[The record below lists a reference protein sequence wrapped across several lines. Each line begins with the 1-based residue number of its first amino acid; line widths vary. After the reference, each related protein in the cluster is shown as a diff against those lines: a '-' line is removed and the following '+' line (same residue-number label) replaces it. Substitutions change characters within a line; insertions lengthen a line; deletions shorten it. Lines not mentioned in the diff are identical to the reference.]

1 MRDYIRIY
9 PHNEKEF
16 KNGGLGV
23 IQNARDVCVSRN
35 ISGDCELTFTL
46 HPSDEKMPLLSP
58 ENICDIQGQRY
69 RIKTIDDDKIT
80 ATAIYQDAAYKHIV
94 RIADMIGKSPYEIM
108 CKIFENTPV
117 RVMTV
122 GEVAALGMEWVTDLT
137 DFFEVSK
144 VTPLGAMKN
153 LTDTLEKYRHH
164 CELYIDNYNI
174 ALVKQIGIDR
184 GARLDTAY
192 NAKEMKV
199 KSDTSELITRLY
211 PYGKEDMPIGKV
223 NNSKNYIESA
233 NISTW
238 EREGYEEFSEI
249 DNPTELKTA
258 AQWLFNE
265 NNPDR
270 VDIPKYSVTVSYAQR
285 KDKEIRLGDIV
296 TVIDRQY
303 NITSKQR
310 ATEVKI
316 YPFEPNKNEVT
327 VGSPPK
333 SIADAFK
340 GMASTSLKYQS
351 TVNER
356 GEVKPACLENL
367 KGGYSTYVNKAISGN
382 EKEQRKTVIHNCG
395 DIWVNPNNSNQALA
409 LVGGVIA
416 MANGKDS
423 NGDWVWSAFGDWS
436 GFTADKLT
444 TGTLN
449 TSNILIRSNDGKTTL
464 SGNLMT
470 MKDNNGKTRLKMG
483 LENSTY
489 VFKLYDANSKEAL
502 SLNSRGNLALKGMLD
517 TTVFEEGK
525 CGYII
530 DGDSITGYKFLTDG
544 LVEHGL
550 RVATADDS
558 DRDDNVGLIL
568 YMDGK
573 IALNIQ
579 SYLEDGKR
587 KTAFGVR
594 NSEYDPSKPSSSS
607 SNPGSWTAMRMV
619 EGDNANVECY
629 GNWDFSG
636 ATVTLGNSGS
646 AGATGK
652 IKCGNVMWYIENG
665 LITGA
670 NYTSDGVDINLS

>member
-9 PHNEKEF
+9 PHNEKTF
-16 KNGGLGV
+16 KSGGLGV

-199 KSDTSELITRLY
+199 KRDTSELITRLY

-223 NNSKNYIESA
+223 NNSKNYIESE
-233 NISTW
+233 NITTW

-258 AQWLFNE
+258 AQWLFSAD
-265 NNPDR
+265 NPDR

-333 SIADAFK
+333 SIAETFK

-356 GEVKPACLENL
+356 GEVKPSWLENL
-367 KGGYSTYVNKAISGN
+367 KGGYSTLVNKAISGN
-382 EKEQRKTVIHNCG
+382 EKEQRKTVIHDYG
-395 DIWVNPNNSNQALA
+395 DIWVNPNNPNQALA

-449 TSNILIRSNDGKTTL
+449 TSNVLIRSNDGKTTL

-470 MKDNNGKTRLKMG
+470 MKDTSGNIRLKMG
-483 LENSTY
+483 LDGGVY
-489 VFKLYDANSKEAL
+489 VFNLYNAQEDKTV
-502 SLNSRGNLALKGMLD
+502 SLNSYGGLTLKGSLD
-517 TTVFEEGK
+517 TTQAVEGE
-525 CGYII
+525 CGYEI
-530 DGDSITGYKFLTDG
+530 DGDSILGSKYSGGKW
-544 LVEHGL
+544 VRHGL
-550 RVATADDS
+550 RVFTNEDKDET
-558 DRDDNVGLIL
+558 NFML
-568 YMDGK
+568 YIDG
-573 IALNIQ
+573 IPALNLH
-579 SYLEDGKR
+579 SFTESGKR
-587 KTAFGVR
+587 KTAFAVNNTSYDENKAESSTNIPTWRAFEVVEG
-594 NSEYDPSKPSSSS
+594 SEYATTKC
-607 SNPGSWTAMRMV
+607 W
-619 EGDNANVECY
+619 GD
-629 GNWDFSG
+629 WDF
-636 ATVTLGNSGS
+636 ADT
-646 AGATGK
+646 K
-652 IKCGNVMWYIENG
+652 IRLAYKYAPTGNVVVNGFKFKIRNG
-665 LITGA
+665 LIEEVVR
-670 NYTSDGVDINLS
+670 TSDANGINLKYD

>member
-9 PHNEKEF
+9 PHNEKTF
-16 KNGGLGV
+16 KSGGLGV
-23 IQNARDVCVSRN
+23 IQNARDVCISRN

-199 KSDTSELITRLY
+199 KRDTSELITRLY

-223 NNSKNYIESA
+223 NNSKNYIESE
-233 NISTW
+233 NITTW

-258 AQWLFNE
+258 AQWLFSAD
-265 NNPDR
+265 NPDR

-333 SIADAFK
+333 SIAETFK

-356 GEVKPACLENL
+356 GEVKPSWLENL
-367 KGGYSTYVNKAISGN
+367 KGGYSTLVNKAISGN
-382 EKEQRKTVIHNCG
+382 EKEQRKTVIHDYG
-395 DIWVNPNNSNQALA
+395 DIWVNPNNPNQALA

-449 TSNILIRSNDGKTTL
+449 TSNVLIRSNDGKTTL

-470 MKDNNGKTRLKMG
+470 MKDTSGNIRLKMG
-483 LENSTY
+483 LDGGVY
-489 VFKLYDANSKEAL
+489 VFNLYNAQEDKTV
-502 SLNSRGNLALKGMLD
+502 SLNSYGGLTLKGSLD
-517 TTVFEEGK
+517 TTQAVEGE
-525 CGYII
+525 CGYEI
-530 DGDSITGYKFLTDG
+530 DGDSILGSKYSGGKW
-544 LVEHGL
+544 VRHGL
-550 RVATADDS
+550 RVFTNEDKDET
-558 DRDDNVGLIL
+558 NFML
-568 YMDGK
+568 YIDG
-573 IALNIQ
+573 IPALNLH
-579 SYLEDGKR
+579 SFTESGKR
-587 KTAFGVR
+587 KTAFAVNNTSYDENKADSSTNIPTWRAFEVVEG
-594 NSEYDPSKPSSSS
+594 SEYATTKC
-607 SNPGSWTAMRMV
+607 W
-619 EGDNANVECY
+619 GD
-629 GNWDFSG
+629 WDF
-636 ATVTLGNSGS
+636 ADT
-646 AGATGK
+646 K
-652 IKCGNVMWYIENG
+652 IRLAYKYAPTGNVVVNGFKFKIRNG
-665 LITGA
+665 LIEEVVR
-670 NYTSDGVDINLS
+670 TSDANGINLKYD

>member
-122 GEVAALGMEWVTDLT
+122 AEVAALGMEWVTDLT

-199 KSDTSELITRLY
+199 KRDTSELITRLY

-223 NNSKNYIESA
+223 NNSKNYIESE
-233 NISTW
+233 NITTW

-258 AQWLFNE
+258 AQWLFSAD
-265 NNPDR
+265 NPDR

-333 SIADAFK
+333 SIAETFK

-356 GEVKPACLENL
+356 GEVKPSWLENL
-367 KGGYSTYVNKAISGN
+367 KGGYSTLVNKAISGN
-382 EKEQRKTVIHNCG
+382 EKEQRKTVIHDYG
-395 DIWVNPNNSNQALA
+395 DIWVNPNNPNQALA

-449 TSNILIRSNDGKTTL
+449 TSNVLIRSNDGKTTL

-470 MKDNNGKTRLKMG
+470 MKDTSGNIRLKMG
-483 LENSTY
+483 LDGGVY
-489 VFKLYDANSKEAL
+489 VFNLYNAQEDKTV
-502 SLNSRGNLALKGMLD
+502 SLNSYGGLTLKGSLD
-517 TTVFEEGK
+517 TTQAVEGE
-525 CGYII
+525 CGYEI
-530 DGDSITGYKFLTDG
+530 DGDSILGSKYSGGKW
-544 LVEHGL
+544 VRHGL
-550 RVATADDS
+550 RVFTNEDKDET
-558 DRDDNVGLIL
+558 NFML
-568 YMDGK
+568 YIDG
-573 IALNIQ
+573 IPALNLH
-579 SYLEDGKR
+579 SFTESGKR
-587 KTAFGVR
+587 KTAFAVNNTSYDENKAESSTNIPTWRAFEVVEG
-594 NSEYDPSKPSSSS
+594 SEYATTKC
-607 SNPGSWTAMRMV
+607 W
-619 EGDNANVECY
+619 GD
-629 GNWDFSG
+629 WDF
-636 ATVTLGNSGS
+636 ADT
-646 AGATGK
+646 K
-652 IKCGNVMWYIENG
+652 IRLAYKYAPTGNVVVNGFKFKIRNG
-665 LITGA
+665 LIEEVVR
-670 NYTSDGVDINLS
+670 TSDANGINLKYD

>member
-9 PHNEKEF
+9 PHNEKTF
-16 KNGGLGV
+16 KSGGLGV

-184 GARLDTAY
+184 GARLDTVY

-199 KSDTSELITRLY
+199 KRDTSELITRLY

-223 NNSKNYIESA
+223 NNSKNYIESE
-233 NISTW
+233 NITTW

-258 AQWLFNE
+258 AQWLFSAD
-265 NNPDR
+265 NPDR

-333 SIADAFK
+333 SIAETFK

-356 GEVKPACLENL
+356 GEVKPSWLENL
-367 KGGYSTYVNKAISGN
+367 KGGYSTLVNKAISGN
-382 EKEQRKTVIHNCG
+382 EKEQRKTVIHDYG
-395 DIWVNPNNSNQALA
+395 DIWVNPNNPNQALA

-449 TSNILIRSNDGKTTL
+449 TSNVSVMSNDGKTAL

-470 MKDNNGKTRLKMG
+470 MKDNDGNIRLKMG
-483 LENSTY
+483 LDGGVY
-489 VFKLYDANSKEAL
+489 VFNLYNAQEDKTV
-502 SLNSRGNLALKGMLD
+502 SLNSYGGLTLKGSLD
-517 TTVFEEGK
+517 TTQAVEGE
-525 CGYII
+525 CGYEI
-530 DGDSITGYKFLTDG
+530 DGASIRGSKYSGGKW
-544 LVEHGL
+544 VRHGL
-550 RVATADDS
+550 RVFTNEDKDET
-558 DRDDNVGLIL
+558 NFML
-568 YMDGK
+568 YIDG
-573 IALNIQ
+573 IPALNLH
-579 SYLEDGKR
+579 SFTESGKR
-587 KTAFGVR
+587 KTAFAVNNTSYDKSKAESSTNVPTWRAFEVVEG
-594 NSEYDPSKPSSSS
+594 SEYATTKC
-607 SNPGSWTAMRMV
+607 W
-619 EGDNANVECY
+619 GD
-629 GNWDFSG
+629 WDF
-636 ATVTLGNSGS
+636 ADT
-646 AGATGK
+646 K
-652 IKCGNVMWYIENG
+652 IRLAYKYAPTGNVVVNGFKFKIRNG
-665 LITGA
+665 LIEEVVR
-670 NYTSDGVDINLS
+670 TSDANGINLKYD

>member
-9 PHNEKEF
+9 PHNEKTF
-16 KNGGLGV
+16 KSGGLGV

-94 RIADMIGKSPYEIM
+94 CIADMIGKSPYEIM

-122 GEVAALGMEWVTDLT
+122 AEVAALGMEWVTDLT

-199 KSDTSELITRLY
+199 KRDTSELITRLY

-223 NNSKNYIESA
+223 NNSKNYIESE
-233 NISTW
+233 NITTW

-258 AQWLFNE
+258 AQWLFSAD
-265 NNPDR
+265 NPDR

-333 SIADAFK
+333 SIAETFK

-356 GEVKPACLENL
+356 GEVKPSWLENL
-367 KGGYSTYVNKAISGN
+367 KGGYSTLVNKAISGN
-382 EKEQRKTVIHNCG
+382 EKEQRKTVIHDYG
-395 DIWVNPNNSNQALA
+395 DIWVNPNNPNQALA

-449 TSNILIRSNDGKTTL
+449 TSNVLIRSNDGKTTL

-470 MKDNNGKTRLKMG
+470 MKDTSGNIRLKMG
-483 LENSTY
+483 LDGGVY
-489 VFKLYDANSKEAL
+489 VFNLYNAQEDKTV
-502 SLNSRGNLALKGMLD
+502 SLNSYGGLTLKGSLD
-517 TTVFEEGK
+517 TTQAVEGE
-525 CGYII
+525 CGYEI
-530 DGDSITGYKFLTDG
+530 DGDSILGSKYSGGKW
-544 LVEHGL
+544 VRHGL
-550 RVATADDS
+550 RVFTNEDKDET
-558 DRDDNVGLIL
+558 NFML
-568 YMDGK
+568 YIDG
-573 IALNIQ
+573 IPALNLH
-579 SYLEDGKR
+579 SFTESGKR
-587 KTAFGVR
+587 KTAFAVNNTSYDENKAESSTNIPTWRAFEVVEG
-594 NSEYDPSKPSSSS
+594 SEYATTKC
-607 SNPGSWTAMRMV
+607 W
-619 EGDNANVECY
+619 GD
-629 GNWDFSG
+629 WDF
-636 ATVTLGNSGS
+636 ADT
-646 AGATGK
+646 K
-652 IKCGNVMWYIENG
+652 IRLAYKYAPTGNVVVNGFKFKIRNG
-665 LITGA
+665 LIEEVVR
-670 NYTSDGVDINLS
+670 TSDANGINLKYD

>member
-9 PHNEKEF
+9 PHNEKTF
-16 KNGGLGV
+16 KSGGLGV

-46 HPSDEKMPLLSP
+46 HPSDEKMPFLSP

-122 GEVAALGMEWVTDLT
+122 AEVAALGMEWVTDLT

-199 KSDTSELITRLY
+199 KRDTSELITRLY

-223 NNSKNYIESA
+223 NNSKNYIESE
-233 NISTW
+233 NITTW

-258 AQWLFNE
+258 AQWLFSAD
-265 NNPDR
+265 NPDR

-333 SIADAFK
+333 SIAETFK

-356 GEVKPACLENL
+356 GEVKPSWLENL
-367 KGGYSTYVNKAISGN
+367 KGGYSTLVNKAISGN
-382 EKEQRKTVIHNCG
+382 EKEQRKTVIHDYG
-395 DIWVNPNNSNQALA
+395 DIWVNPNNPNQALA

-449 TSNILIRSNDGKTTL
+449 TSNVLIRSNDGKTTL

-470 MKDNNGKTRLKMG
+470 MKDTSGNIRLKMG
-483 LENSTY
+483 LDGNSY
-489 VFKLYDANSKEAL
+489 KFKLYNQSGKTTL
-502 SLNSRGNLALKGMLD
+502 SADDYGNLEMCGRLD
-517 TTVFEEGK
+517 TTVIEEGK

-530 DGDSITGYKFLTDG
+530 DGDSITGQKYLNSKM
-544 LVEHGL
+544 VHHGL
-550 RVATADDS
+550 YVSSGDVGKDS
-558 DRDDNVGLIL
+558 INLMIHI
-568 YMDGK
+568 DG
-573 IALNIQ
+573 IPALNL
-579 SYLEDGKR
+579 SSFTEDGKR
-587 KTAFGVR
+587 KTAFAV
-594 NSEYDPSKPSSSS
+594 NNTSYDESKPTSSTN
-607 SNPGSWTAMRMV
+607 NPGTWRAFEVV
-619 EGDNANVECY
+619 EGSDWATTKCW
-629 GNWDFSG
+629 GDWDF
-636 ATVTLGNSGS
+636 ADT
-646 AGATGK
+646 K
-652 IKCGNVMWYIENG
+652 IRLAYKYAPTGNVVVNGFKFKIRNG
-665 LITGA
+665 LIEEVVR
-670 NYTSDGVDINLS
+670 TSDANGINLKYD

>member
-9 PHNEKEF
+9 PHNEKTF
-16 KNGGLGV
+16 KSGGLGA

-94 RIADMIGKSPYEIM
+94 HIADMIGKSPYEIM

-122 GEVAALGMEWVTDLT
+122 AEVAALGMEWVTDLT

-199 KSDTSELITRLY
+199 KRDTSELITRLY

-223 NNSKNYIESA
+223 NNSKNYIESE
-233 NISTW
+233 NITTW

-258 AQWLFNE
+258 AQWLFSAD
-265 NNPDR
+265 NPDR

-333 SIADAFK
+333 SIAETFK

-356 GEVKPACLENL
+356 GEVKPSWLENL
-367 KGGYSTYVNKAISGN
+367 KGGYSTLVNKAISGN
-382 EKEQRKTVIHNCG
+382 EKEQRKTVIHDYG
-395 DIWVNPNNSNQALA
+395 DIWVNPNNPNQALA

-449 TSNILIRSNDGKTTL
+449 TSNVLIRSNDGKTTL

-470 MKDNNGKTRLKMG
+470 MKDTSGNIRLKMG
-483 LENSTY
+483 LDGGVY
-489 VFKLYDANSKEAL
+489 VFNLYNAQEDKTV
-502 SLNSRGNLALKGMLD
+502 SLNSYGGLTLKGSLD
-517 TTVFEEGK
+517 TTQAVEGE
-525 CGYII
+525 CGYEI
-530 DGDSITGYKFLTDG
+530 DGDSILGSKYSGGKW
-544 LVEHGL
+544 VRHGL
-550 RVATADDS
+550 RVFTNEDKDET
-558 DRDDNVGLIL
+558 NFML
-568 YMDGK
+568 YIDG
-573 IALNIQ
+573 IPALNLH
-579 SYLEDGKR
+579 SFTESGKR
-587 KTAFGVR
+587 KTAFAVNNTSYDENKAESSTNIPTWRAFEVVEG
-594 NSEYDPSKPSSSS
+594 SEYATTKC
-607 SNPGSWTAMRMV
+607 W
-619 EGDNANVECY
+619 GD
-629 GNWDFSG
+629 WDF
-636 ATVTLGNSGS
+636 ADT
-646 AGATGK
+646 K
-652 IKCGNVMWYIENG
+652 IRLAYKYAPTGNVVVNGFKFKIRNG
-665 LITGA
+665 LIEEVVR
-670 NYTSDGVDINLS
+670 TSDANGINLKYD

>member
-9 PHNEKEF
+9 PHNEKTF
-16 KNGGLGV
+16 KSGGLGV

-199 KSDTSELITRLY
+199 KRDTSELITRLY

-223 NNSKNYIESA
+223 NNSKNYIESE
-233 NISTW
+233 NITTW

-258 AQWLFNE
+258 AQWLFSAD
-265 NNPDR
+265 NPDR

-333 SIADAFK
+333 SIAETFK

-356 GEVKPACLENL
+356 GEVKPSWLENL
-367 KGGYSTYVNKAISGN
+367 KGGYSTLVNKAISGN
-382 EKEQRKTVIHNCG
+382 EKEQRKTVIHDYG
-395 DIWVNPNNSNQALA
+395 DIWVNPNNPNQALA

-449 TSNILIRSNDGKTTL
+449 TSNVLIRSNDGKTTL
-464 SGNLMT
+464 SGNLLT
-470 MKDNNGKTRLKMG
+470 MKDNSGDIRLKMG
-483 LENSTY
+483 LDGGVY
-489 VFKLYDANSKEAL
+489 VFNLYNAQEDKTV
-502 SLNSRGNLALKGMLD
+502 SLNSYGGLTLKGSLD
-517 TTVFEEGK
+517 TTQAVEGE
-525 CGYII
+525 CGYEI
-530 DGDSITGYKFLTDG
+530 DGDSILGSKYSGGKW
-544 LVEHGL
+544 VKHGL
-550 RVATADDS
+550 RVFTNEDKDET
-558 DRDDNVGLIL
+558 NFML
-568 YMDGK
+568 YIDG
-573 IALNIQ
+573 IPALNLH
-579 SYLEDGKR
+579 SFTESGKR
-587 KTAFGVR
+587 KTAFAVNNTSYDENKADSSTNIPTWRAFEVVEG
-594 NSEYDPSKPSSSS
+594 SEYATTKC
-607 SNPGSWTAMRMV
+607 W
-619 EGDNANVECY
+619 GD
-629 GNWDFSG
+629 WDF
-636 ATVTLGNSGS
+636 ADT
-646 AGATGK
+646 K
-652 IKCGNVMWYIENG
+652 IRLAYKYAPTGNVVVNGFKFKIRNG
-665 LITGA
+665 LIEEVVR
-670 NYTSDGVDINLS
+670 TSDANGINLKYD

>member
-9 PHNEKEF
+9 PHNEKTF
-16 KNGGLGV
+16 KGGGLGV

-122 GEVAALGMEWVTDLT
+122 AEVAALGMEWVTDLT

-184 GARLDTAY
+184 GVRLDTAY

-199 KSDTSELITRLY
+199 KRDTSELITRLY

-223 NNSKNYIESA
+223 NNSKNYIESE
-233 NISTW
+233 NITTW

-258 AQWLFNE
+258 AQWLFSAD
-265 NNPDR
+265 NPDR

-333 SIADAFK
+333 SIAETFK

-356 GEVKPACLENL
+356 GEVKPSWLENL
-367 KGGYSTYVNKAISGN
+367 KGGYSTLVNKAISGN
-382 EKEQRKTVIHNCG
+382 EKEQRKTVIHDYG
-395 DIWVNPNNSNQALA
+395 DIWVNPNNPNQALA

-449 TSNILIRSNDGKTTL
+449 TSNVLIRSNDGKTTL

-470 MKDNNGKTRLKMG
+470 MKDNGGNIRLKMG
-483 LENSTY
+483 LDGGVY
-489 VFKLYDANSKEAL
+489 VFNLYNAQEDKTV
-502 SLNSRGNLALKGMLD
+502 SLNSYGGLTLKGSLD
-517 TTVFEEGK
+517 TTQAVEGE
-525 CGYII
+525 CGYEI
-530 DGDSITGYKFLTDG
+530 DGDSILGSKYSGGKW
-544 LVEHGL
+544 VRHGL
-550 RVATADDS
+550 RVFTNEDKDET
-558 DRDDNVGLIL
+558 NFML
-568 YMDGK
+568 YIDG
-573 IALNIQ
+573 IPALNLH
-579 SYLEDGKR
+579 SFTESGKR
-587 KTAFGVR
+587 KTAFAVNNTSYDENKAESSTNIPTWRAFEVVEG
-594 NSEYDPSKPSSSS
+594 SEYATTKC
-607 SNPGSWTAMRMV
+607 W
-619 EGDNANVECY
+619 GD
-629 GNWDFSG
+629 WDF
-636 ATVTLGNSGS
+636 ADT
-646 AGATGK
+646 K
-652 IKCGNVMWYIENG
+652 IRLAYKYAPTGNVVVNGFKFKIRNG
-665 LITGA
+665 LIEEVVR
-670 NYTSDGVDINLS
+670 TSDANGINLKYD

>member
-9 PHNEKEF
+9 PHNEKTF

-46 HPSDEKMPLLSP
+46 HPSDEKMSLLTP

-94 RIADMIGKSPYEIM
+94 RIADMIGESPYEIM

-122 GEVAALGMEWVTDLT
+122 AEVAALGMEWVTDLT

-153 LTDTLEKYRHH
+153 LTNTLEKYRHH

-199 KSDTSELITRLY
+199 KRDTSELITRLY

-223 NNSKNYIESA
+223 NNSKNYIESE
-233 NISTW
+233 NITTW

-258 AQWLFNE
+258 AQWLFSAD
-265 NNPDR
+265 NPDR

-333 SIADAFK
+333 SIAETFK

-356 GEVKPACLENL
+356 GEVKPSWLENL
-367 KGGYSTYVNKAISGN
+367 KGGYSTLVNKAISGN
-382 EKEQRKTVIHNCG
+382 EKEQRKTVIHDYG
-395 DIWVNPNNSNQALA
+395 DIWVNPNNPNQALA

-449 TSNILIRSNDGKTTL
+449 TSNVLIRSNDGKTTL
-464 SGNLMT
+464 SGNLLT
-470 MKDNNGKTRLKMG
+470 MKDTSGNIRLKMG
-483 LENSTY
+483 LDGGVY
-489 VFKLYDANSKEAL
+489 VFNLYNAQEDKTV
-502 SLNSRGNLALKGMLD
+502 SLNSYGGLTLKGSLD
-517 TTVFEEGK
+517 TTQAVEGE
-525 CGYII
+525 CGYEI
-530 DGDSITGYKFLTDG
+530 DGASIRGSKYSGGKW
-544 LVEHGL
+544 VRHGL
-550 RVATADDS
+550 RVFTNEDKDET
-558 DRDDNVGLIL
+558 NFML
-568 YMDGK
+568 YIDG
-573 IALNIQ
+573 IPALNLH
-579 SYLEDGKR
+579 SFTESGKR
-587 KTAFGVR
+587 KTAFAVNNTSYDKSKAESSTNVPTRRAFEVVEG
-594 NSEYDPSKPSSSS
+594 SEYATTKC
-607 SNPGSWTAMRMV
+607 W
-619 EGDNANVECY
+619 GD
-629 GNWDFSG
+629 WDF
-636 ATVTLGNSGS
+636 ADT
-646 AGATGK
+646 K
-652 IKCGNVMWYIENG
+652 IRLAYKYAPTGNVVVNGFKFKIRNG
-665 LITGA
+665 LIEEVVR
-670 NYTSDGVDINLS
+670 TSDANGINLKYD

>member
-9 PHNEKEF
+9 PHNEKKF

-117 RVMTV
+117 RVVTV
-122 GEVAALGMEWVTDLT
+122 AEVAALGMEWVTDLT

-199 KSDTSELITRLY
+199 KRDTSELITRLY

-223 NNSKNYIESA
+223 NNSKNYIESE
-233 NISTW
+233 NITTW

-258 AQWLFNE
+258 AQWLFSAD
-265 NNPDR
+265 NPDR

-333 SIADAFK
+333 SIAETFK

-356 GEVKPACLENL
+356 GEVKPSWLENL
-367 KGGYSTYVNKAISGN
+367 KGGYSTLVNKAISGN
-382 EKEQRKTVIHNCG
+382 EKEQRKTVIHDYG
-395 DIWVNPNNSNQALA
+395 DIWVNPNNPNQALA

-449 TSNILIRSNDGKTTL
+449 TSNVLIRSNDGKTTL

-470 MKDNNGKTRLKMG
+470 MKDTSGNIRLKMG
-483 LENSTY
+483 LDGGVY
-489 VFKLYDANSKEAL
+489 VFNLYNAQEDKTV
-502 SLNSRGNLALKGMLD
+502 SLNSYGGLTLKGSLD
-517 TTVFEEGK
+517 TTQAVEGE
-525 CGYII
+525 CGYEI
-530 DGDSITGYKFLTDG
+530 DGASIRGSKYSGGKW
-544 LVEHGL
+544 VRHGL
-550 RVATADDS
+550 RVFTNEDKDET
-558 DRDDNVGLIL
+558 NFML
-568 YMDGK
+568 YIDG
-573 IALNIQ
+573 IPALNLH
-579 SYLEDGKR
+579 SFTESGKR
-587 KTAFGVR
+587 KTAFAVNNTSYDKSKAESSTNVPTWRAFEVVEG
-594 NSEYDPSKPSSSS
+594 SEYATTKC
-607 SNPGSWTAMRMV
+607 W
-619 EGDNANVECY
+619 GD
-629 GNWDFSG
+629 WDF
-636 ATVTLGNSGS
+636 ADT
-646 AGATGK
+646 K
-652 IKCGNVMWYIENG
+652 IRLAYKYAPTGNVVVNGFKFKIRNG
-665 LITGA
+665 LIEEVVR
-670 NYTSDGVDINLS
+670 TSDANGINLKYD

>member
-9 PHNEKEF
+9 PHNEKTF
-16 KNGGLGV
+16 KSGGLGV

-199 KSDTSELITRLY
+199 KRDTSELITRLY

-223 NNSKNYIESA
+223 NNSKNYIESE
-233 NISTW
+233 NITTW

-258 AQWLFNE
+258 AQWLFSAD
-265 NNPDR
+265 NPDR

-333 SIADAFK
+333 SIAETFK

-356 GEVKPACLENL
+356 GEIKPSWLENL
-367 KGGYSTYVNKAISGN
+367 KGGYSTLVNKAISGN
-382 EKEQRKTVIHNCG
+382 EKEQRKTVIHDYG
-395 DIWVNPNNSNQALA
+395 DIWVNPNNPNQALA

-449 TSNILIRSNDGKTTL
+449 TSNVLIRSNDGKTTL

-470 MKDNNGKTRLKMG
+470 MKDNSGNIRLKMG
-483 LENSTY
+483 LDGGVY
-489 VFKLYDANSKEAL
+489 VFDLYNAQEDKTV
-502 SLNSRGNLALKGMLD
+502 SLNSYGGLTLKGSLD
-517 TTVFEEGK
+517 TTQAVEGE
-525 CGYII
+525 CGYEI
-530 DGDSITGYKFLTDG
+530 DGDSILGSKYSGGKW
-544 LVEHGL
+544 VRHGL
-550 RVATADDS
+550 RVFANEDKDET
-558 DRDDNVGLIL
+558 NFML
-568 YMDGK
+568 YIDG
-573 IALNIQ
+573 IPALNLH
-579 SYLEDGKR
+579 SFTESGKR
-587 KTAFGVR
+587 KTAFAV
-594 NSEYDPSKPSSSS
+594 NNTSYDENKAESST
-607 SNPGSWTAMRMV
+607 NIPTWRAFEVV
-619 EGDNANVECY
+619 EGSKYATTKCWGD
-629 GNWDFSG
+629 WDF
-636 ATVTLGNSGS
+636 ADT
-646 AGATGK
+646 K
-652 IKCGNVMWYIENG
+652 IRLAYKYAPTGNVVVNGFKFKIRNG
-665 LITGA
+665 LIEEVVR
-670 NYTSDGVDINLS
+670 TSDANGINLKYD

>member
-9 PHNEKEF
+9 PHNEKTF
-16 KNGGLGV
+16 KSGGLGV
-23 IQNARDVCVSRN
+23 IQNARDVCISRN

-94 RIADMIGKSPYEIM
+94 RIADMIGKSPYTIM
-108 CKIFENTPV
+108 CKIFEGTPV

-199 KSDTSELITRLY
+199 KRDTSELITRLY

-223 NNSKNYIESA
+223 NNSKNYIESE
-233 NISTW
+233 NITTW

-258 AQWLFNE
+258 AQWLFSAD
-265 NNPDR
+265 NPDR

-333 SIADAFK
+333 SIAETFK

-356 GEVKPACLENL
+356 GEIKPSWLENL
-367 KGGYSTYVNKAISGN
+367 KGGYSTLVNKAISGN
-382 EKEQRKTVIHNCG
+382 EKEQRKTVIHDYG
-395 DIWVNPNNSNQALA
+395 DIWVNPNNLNQALA

-449 TSNILIRSNDGKTTL
+449 TSNVLIRSNDGKTTL

-470 MKDNNGKTRLKMG
+470 MKDTSGNIRLKMG
-483 LENSTY
+483 LDGGVY
-489 VFKLYDANSKEAL
+489 VFNLYNAQEDKTV
-502 SLNSRGNLALKGMLD
+502 SLNSYGGLTLKGSLD
-517 TTVFEEGK
+517 TTQAVEGE
-525 CGYII
+525 CGYEI
-530 DGDSITGYKFLTDG
+530 DGDSILGSKYSGGKW
-544 LVEHGL
+544 VRHGL
-550 RVATADDS
+550 RVFTNEDKDET
-558 DRDDNVGLIL
+558 NFML
-568 YMDGK
+568 YIDG
-573 IALNIQ
+573 IPALNLH
-579 SYLEDGKR
+579 SFTESGKR
-587 KTAFGVR
+587 KTAFAVNNTSYDENKAESSTNIPTWRAFEVVEG
-594 NSEYDPSKPSSSS
+594 SEYATTKC
-607 SNPGSWTAMRMV
+607 W
-619 EGDNANVECY
+619 GD
-629 GNWDFSG
+629 WDF
-636 ATVTLGNSGS
+636 ADT
-646 AGATGK
+646 K
-652 IKCGNVMWYIENG
+652 IRLAYKYAPTGNVVVNGFKFKIRNG
-665 LITGA
+665 LIEEVVR
-670 NYTSDGVDINLS
+670 TSDANGINLKYD

>member
-1 MRDYIRIY
+1 MRDFIRVY
-9 PHNEKEF
+9 SHNEKTF
-16 KNGGLGV
+16 KGGGLGV
-23 IQNARDVCVSRN
+23 IQNARDVCVSQN
-35 ISGDCELTFTL
+35 INGDCELTFTL
-46 HPSDEKMPLLSP
+46 HPSDEKMSLLSP

-199 KSDTSELITRLY
+199 KRDTSELITRLY

-356 GEVKPACLENL
+356 GEVKPSWLENL
-367 KGGYSTYVNKAISGN
+367 KGGYSTLVNKAISGN
-382 EKEQRKTVIHNCG
+382 EKEQRKTVIHDYG
-395 DIWVNPNNSNQALA
+395 DIWVNPNNPNQALA

-449 TSNILIRSNDGKTTL
+449 TSNVSVMSNDGKTAL

-470 MKDNNGKTRLKMG
+470 MKDNDGNIRLKMG
-483 LENSTY
+483 LDGGVY
-489 VFKLYDANSKEAL
+489 VFNLYNAQEDKTV
-502 SLNSRGNLALKGMLD
+502 SLNSYGGLTLKGSLD
-517 TTVFEEGK
+517 TTQAVEGE
-525 CGYII
+525 CGYKI
-530 DGDSITGYKFLTDG
+530 DGDSILGRKYSGGKW
-544 LVEHGL
+544 VRHGL
-550 RVATADDS
+550 RVFTNEDKDET
-558 DRDDNVGLIL
+558 NFML
-568 YMDGK
+568 YIDG
-573 IALNIQ
+573 IPALNLH
-579 SYLEDGKR
+579 SFTESGKR
-587 KTAFGVR
+587 KTAFAVNNTSYDKSKAESSTNIPTWRAFEVVEG
-594 NSEYDPSKPSSSS
+594 SEYATTKC
-607 SNPGSWTAMRMV
+607 W
-619 EGDNANVECY
+619 GD
-629 GNWDFSG
+629 WDF
-636 ATVTLGNSGS
+636 ADT
-646 AGATGK
+646 K
-652 IKCGNVMWYIENG
+652 IRLAYKYAPTGNVVVNGFKFKIRNG
-665 LITGA
+665 LIEEVVR
-670 NYTSDGVDINLS
+670 TSDANGINLKYD

>member
-1 MRDYIRIY
+1 MRDFIRVY
-9 PHNEKEF
+9 SHNEKTF
-16 KNGGLGV
+16 KGGGLGV
-23 IQNARDVCVSRN
+23 IQNARDVCVSQN
-35 ISGDCELTFTL
+35 INGDCELTFTL
-46 HPSDEKMPLLSP
+46 HPSDEKMSLLSP

-199 KSDTSELITRLY
+199 KRDTSELITRLY

-258 AQWLFNE
+258 AQWLFSAD
-265 NNPDR
+265 NPDR

-285 KDKEIRLGDIV
+285 KDREIRLGDIV

-333 SIADAFK
+333 SIAETFK

-356 GEVKPACLENL
+356 GEVKPSWLENL

-382 EKEQRKTVIHNCG
+382 EKEQRKTVIHDYG
-395 DIWVNPNNSNQALA
+395 DIWVNPNNPNQALA

-416 MANGKDS
+416 MANRKDS

-449 TSNILIRSNDGKTTL
+449 TSNVSVMSNDGKTAL

-470 MKDNNGKTRLKMG
+470 MKDNDGNIRLKMG
-483 LENSTY
+483 LDGGVY
-489 VFKLYDANSKEAL
+489 VFNLYNSQEDKTV
-502 SLNSRGNLALKGMLD
+502 SLNSYGGLTLKGSLD
-517 TTVFEEGK
+517 TTQAVEGE
-525 CGYII
+525 CGYEI
-530 DGDSITGYKFLTDG
+530 DGDSIRGSKYSGGKW
-544 LVEHGL
+544 VRHGL
-550 RVATADDS
+550 RVFTNEDKDET
-558 DRDDNVGLIL
+558 NFML
-568 YMDGK
+568 YIDG
-573 IALNIQ
+573 IPALNLH
-579 SYLEDGKR
+579 SFTESGKR
-587 KTAFGVR
+587 KTAFAVNNTSYDKSKAESSTNVPTWRAFEVVEG
-594 NSEYDPSKPSSSS
+594 SEYATTKC
-607 SNPGSWTAMRMV
+607 W
-619 EGDNANVECY
+619 GD
-629 GNWDFSG
+629 WDF
-636 ATVTLGNSGS
+636 ADT
-646 AGATGK
+646 K
-652 IKCGNVMWYIENG
+652 IRLAYKYAPTGNVVVNGFKFKIRNG
-665 LITGA
+665 LIEEVVR
-670 NYTSDGVDINLS
+670 TSDANGINLKYD

>member
-9 PHNEKEF
+9 PHNEKTF
-16 KNGGLGV
+16 KSGGLGV

-199 KSDTSELITRLY
+199 KRDTSELITRLY

-223 NNSKNYIESA
+223 NNSKNYIESE
-233 NISTW
+233 NITTW

-258 AQWLFNE
+258 AQWLFSAD
-265 NNPDR
+265 NPDR

-333 SIADAFK
+333 SIAETFK

-356 GEVKPACLENL
+356 GEVKPSWLENL
-367 KGGYSTYVNKAISGN
+367 KGGYSTLVNKAISGN
-382 EKEQRKTVIHNCG
+382 EKEQRKTVIHDYG
-395 DIWVNPNNSNQALA
+395 DIWVNPNNPNQALA

-449 TSNILIRSNDGKTTL
+449 TSNVLIRSNDGKTTL

-470 MKDNNGKTRLKMG
+470 MKDNSGNIRLKMG
-483 LENSTY
+483 LDGGVY
-489 VFKLYDANSKEAL
+489 VFDLYNAQEDKTV
-502 SLNSRGNLALKGMLD
+502 SLNSYGGLTLKGSLD
-517 TTVFEEGK
+517 TTQAVEGE
-525 CGYII
+525 CGYEI
-530 DGDSITGYKFLTDG
+530 DGDSILGSKYSGGKW
-544 LVEHGL
+544 VRHGL
-550 RVATADDS
+550 RVFTNEDKDET
-558 DRDDNVGLIL
+558 NFML
-568 YMDGK
+568 YIDG
-573 IALNIQ
+573 IPALNLH
-579 SYLEDGKR
+579 SFTESGKR
-587 KTAFGVR
+587 KTAFAVNNTSYDKSKAESSTNVPTWRAFEVVEG
-594 NSEYDPSKPSSSS
+594 SEYATTKC
-607 SNPGSWTAMRMV
+607 W
-619 EGDNANVECY
+619 GD
-629 GNWDFSG
+629 WDF
-636 ATVTLGNSGS
+636 ADT
-646 AGATGK
+646 K
-652 IKCGNVMWYIENG
+652 IRLAYKYAPTGNVVVNGFKFKIRNG
-665 LITGA
+665 LIEEVVR
-670 NYTSDGVDINLS
+670 TSDANGINLKYD

>member
-9 PHNEKEF
+9 PHNEKTF
-16 KNGGLGV
+16 KSGGLGV

-46 HPSDEKMPLLSP
+46 HPSDEKMSLLTP

-199 KSDTSELITRLY
+199 KRDTSELITRLY

-223 NNSKNYIESA
+223 NNSKNYIESE
-233 NISTW
+233 NITTW

-258 AQWLFNE
+258 AQWLFSAD
-265 NNPDR
+265 NPDR

-333 SIADAFK
+333 SIAETFK

-356 GEVKPACLENL
+356 GEVKPSWLENL
-367 KGGYSTYVNKAISGN
+367 KGGYSTLVNKAISGN
-382 EKEQRKTVIHNCG
+382 EKEQRKTVIHDYD
-395 DIWVNPNNSNQALA
+395 DIWVNPNNPNQALA

-449 TSNILIRSNDGKTTL
+449 TSNVLIRSNDGKTTL

-470 MKDNNGKTRLKMG
+470 MKDTSGNIRLKMG
-483 LENSTY
+483 LDGGVY
-489 VFKLYDANSKEAL
+489 VFNLYNAQEDKTV
-502 SLNSRGNLALKGMLD
+502 SLNSYGGLTLKGSLD
-517 TTVFEEGK
+517 TTQAVEGE
-525 CGYII
+525 CGYEI
-530 DGDSITGYKFLTDG
+530 DGDSILGSKYSGGKW
-544 LVEHGL
+544 VRHGL
-550 RVATADDS
+550 RVFTNEDKDET
-558 DRDDNVGLIL
+558 NFML
-568 YMDGK
+568 YIDG
-573 IALNIQ
+573 IPALNLH
-579 SYLEDGKR
+579 SFTESGKR
-587 KTAFGVR
+587 KTAFAV
-594 NSEYDPSKPSSSS
+594 NNTSYDENKAESST
-607 SNPGSWTAMRMV
+607 NIPTWRAFEVV
-619 EGDNANVECY
+619 EGGD
-629 GNWDFSG
+629 G
-636 ATVTLGNSGS
+636 ATTKCWGRWDLTDAVLLSRGDTAVTGHIWMNGM
-646 AGATGK
+646 AIT
-652 IKCGNVMWYIENG
+652 IENG
-665 LITGA
+665 LITDIENSNHA
-670 NYTSDGVDINLS
+670 NGFKYSKPE

>member
-1 MRDYIRIY
+1 MRDFIRVY
-9 PHNEKEF
+9 SHNEKTF
-16 KNGGLGV
+16 KGGGLGV

-199 KSDTSELITRLY
+199 KRDTSELITRLY

-223 NNSKNYIESA
+223 NNSKNYIESE
-233 NISTW
+233 NITTW

-258 AQWLFNE
+258 AQWLFSAD
-265 NNPDR
+265 NPDR

-333 SIADAFK
+333 SIAETFK

-356 GEVKPACLENL
+356 GEVKPSWLENL
-367 KGGYSTYVNKAISGN
+367 KGGYSTLVNKAISGN
-382 EKEQRKTVIHNCG
+382 EKEQRKTVIHDYG
-395 DIWVNPNNSNQALA
+395 DIWVNPNNPNQALA

-449 TSNILIRSNDGKTTL
+449 TSNVLIRSNDGKTTL

-470 MKDNNGKTRLKMG
+470 MKDTSGNIRLKMG
-483 LENSTY
+483 LDGGVY
-489 VFKLYDANSKEAL
+489 VFNLYNAQEDKTV
-502 SLNSRGNLALKGMLD
+502 SLNSYGGLTLKGSLD
-517 TTVFEEGK
+517 TTQAVEGE
-525 CGYII
+525 CGYEI
-530 DGDSITGYKFLTDG
+530 DGDSILGSKYSGGKW
-544 LVEHGL
+544 VKHGL
-550 RVATADDS
+550 RVFTNEDKDET
-558 DRDDNVGLIL
+558 NFML
-568 YMDGK
+568 YIDG
-573 IALNIQ
+573 IPALNLH
-579 SYLEDGKR
+579 SFTESGKR
-587 KTAFGVR
+587 KTAFAV
-594 NSEYDPSKPSSSS
+594 NNTSYDENKAESST
-607 SNPGSWTAMRMV
+607 NIPTWRAFEVV
-619 EGDNANVECY
+619 EGSNYATTKCWGD
-629 GNWDFSG
+629 WDF
-636 ATVTLGNSGS
+636 ADT
-646 AGATGK
+646 K
-652 IKCGNVMWYIENG
+652 IRLAYKYAPTGNVVVNGFKFKIRNG
-665 LITGA
+665 LIEEVVR
-670 NYTSDGVDINLS
+670 TSDANGINLKYD

>member
-9 PHNEKEF
+9 PHNEKTF
-16 KNGGLGV
+16 KSGGLGV
-23 IQNARDVCVSRN
+23 IQNARDVCISRN

-199 KSDTSELITRLY
+199 KRDTSELITRLY

-223 NNSKNYIESA
+223 NNSKNYIESE
-233 NISTW
+233 NITTW

-258 AQWLFNE
+258 AQWLFSVD
-265 NNPDR
+265 NPDR

-333 SIADAFK
+333 SIAETFK

-356 GEVKPACLENL
+356 GEVKPSWLENL
-367 KGGYSTYVNKAISGN
+367 KGGYSTLVNKAISGN
-382 EKEQRKTVIHNCG
+382 EKEQRKTVIHDYG
-395 DIWVNPNNSNQALA
+395 DIWVNPNNPNQALA

-449 TSNILIRSNDGKTTL
+449 TSNVLIRSNDGKTTL

-470 MKDNNGKTRLKMG
+470 MKDTSGNIRLKMG
-483 LENSTY
+483 LDGGVY
-489 VFKLYDANSKEAL
+489 VFNLYNAQEDKTV
-502 SLNSRGNLALKGMLD
+502 SLNSYGGLTLKGSLD
-517 TTVFEEGK
+517 TTQAVEGE
-525 CGYII
+525 CGYEI
-530 DGDSITGYKFLTDG
+530 DGDSILGSKYSGGKW
-544 LVEHGL
+544 VRHGL
-550 RVATADDS
+550 RVFTNEDKDET
-558 DRDDNVGLIL
+558 NFML
-568 YMDGK
+568 YIDG
-573 IALNIQ
+573 IPALNLH
-579 SYLEDGKR
+579 SFTESGKR
-587 KTAFGVR
+587 KTAFAVNNTSYDENKAESSTNIPTWRAFEVVEG
-594 NSEYDPSKPSSSS
+594 SEYATTKC
-607 SNPGSWTAMRMV
+607 W
-619 EGDNANVECY
+619 GD
-629 GNWDFSG
+629 WDF
-636 ATVTLGNSGS
+636 ADT
-646 AGATGK
+646 K
-652 IKCGNVMWYIENG
+652 IRLAYKYAPTGNVVVNGFKFKIRNG
-665 LITGA
+665 LIEEVVR
-670 NYTSDGVDINLS
+670 TSDANGINLKYD

>member
-9 PHNEKEF
+9 PHNEKTF
-16 KNGGLGV
+16 KSGGLGV
-23 IQNARDVCVSRN
+23 IQNARDVCISRN
-35 ISGDCELTFTL
+35 ISGDCELTFAL
-46 HPSDEKMPLLSP
+46 HPSDEKMLLLSP

-199 KSDTSELITRLY
+199 KRDTSELITRLY

-223 NNSKNYIESA
+223 NNSKNYIESE
-233 NISTW
+233 NITTW

-258 AQWLFNE
+258 AQCLFSAD
-265 NNPDR
+265 NPDR

-333 SIADAFK
+333 SIAETFK

-356 GEVKPACLENL
+356 GEVKPAWLENL
-367 KGGYSTYVNKAISGN
+367 KGGYSTLVNKAISGN
-382 EKEQRKTVIHNCG
+382 EKEQRKTVIHDYG
-395 DIWVNPNNSNQALA
+395 DIWVNPNNPNQALA

-449 TSNILIRSNDGKTTL
+449 TSNVLIRSNDGKTTL

-470 MKDNNGKTRLKMG
+470 MKDTSGNIRLKMG
-483 LENSTY
+483 LDGGVY
-489 VFKLYDANSKEAL
+489 VFNLYNAQEDKTV
-502 SLNSRGNLALKGMLD
+502 SLNSYGGLTLKGSLD
-517 TTVFEEGK
+517 TTQAVEGE
-525 CGYII
+525 CGYEI
-530 DGDSITGYKFLTDG
+530 DGDSILGSKYSGGKW
-544 LVEHGL
+544 VRHGL
-550 RVATADDS
+550 RVFTNEDKDET
-558 DRDDNVGLIL
+558 NFML
-568 YMDGK
+568 YIDG
-573 IALNIQ
+573 IPALNLH
-579 SYLEDGKR
+579 SFTESGKR
-587 KTAFGVR
+587 KTAFAVNNTSYDENKADSSTNIPTWRAFEVVEG
-594 NSEYDPSKPSSSS
+594 SEYATTKC
-607 SNPGSWTAMRMV
+607 W
-619 EGDNANVECY
+619 GD
-629 GNWDFSG
+629 WDF
-636 ATVTLGNSGS
+636 ADT
-646 AGATGK
+646 K
-652 IKCGNVMWYIENG
+652 IRLAYKYAPTGNVVVNGFKFKIRNG
-665 LITGA
+665 LIEEVVR
-670 NYTSDGVDINLS
+670 TSDANGINLKYD

>member
-9 PHNEKEF
+9 PHNEKTF
-16 KNGGLGV
+16 KSGGLGA

-94 RIADMIGKSPYEIM
+94 RIADMIGKSPYTIM
-108 CKIFENTPV
+108 CKIFEGTPV

-199 KSDTSELITRLY
+199 KRDTSELITRLY

-223 NNSKNYIESA
+223 NNSKNYIESE
-233 NISTW
+233 NITTW

-258 AQWLFNE
+258 AQWLFSAD
-265 NNPDR
+265 NPDR

-333 SIADAFK
+333 SIAETFK

-356 GEVKPACLENL
+356 GEVKPSWLENL
-367 KGGYSTYVNKAISGN
+367 KGGYSTLVNKAISGN
-382 EKEQRKTVIHNCG
+382 EKEQRKTVIHDYG
-395 DIWVNPNNSNQALA
+395 DIWVNPNNPNQALA

-449 TSNILIRSNDGKTTL
+449 TSNVLIRSNDGKTTL

-470 MKDNNGKTRLKMG
+470 MKDNSGNIRLKMG
-483 LENSTY
+483 LDGGVY
-489 VFKLYDANSKEAL
+489 VFNLYNAQEDKTV
-502 SLNSRGNLALKGMLD
+502 SLNSYGGLTLKGSLD
-517 TTVFEEGK
+517 TTQAVEGE
-525 CGYII
+525 CGYEI
-530 DGDSITGYKFLTDG
+530 DGDSILGSKYSGGKW
-544 LVEHGL
+544 VRHGL
-550 RVATADDS
+550 RVFTNEDKDET
-558 DRDDNVGLIL
+558 NFML
-568 YMDGK
+568 YIDG
-573 IALNIQ
+573 IPALNLH
-579 SYLEDGKR
+579 SFTESGKR
-587 KTAFGVR
+587 KTAFAV
-594 NSEYDPSKPSSSS
+594 NNTSYDENKAESST
-607 SNPGSWTAMRMV
+607 NIPTWRAFEVV
-619 EGDNANVECY
+619 EGSKYATTKCWGD
-629 GNWDFSG
+629 WDFSD
-636 ATVTLGNSGS
+636 T
-646 AGATGK
+646 K
-652 IKCGNVMWYIENG
+652 IRLAYGYAPTGNVVVNGFKFKIRSG
-665 LITGA
+665 LIEEVVR
-670 NYTSDGVDINLS
+670 TSDANGISLNYD

>member
-9 PHNEKEF
+9 PHNEKTF
-16 KNGGLGV
+16 KSGGLGV

-199 KSDTSELITRLY
+199 KRDTSELITRLY

-223 NNSKNYIESA
+223 NNSKNYIESE
-233 NISTW
+233 NITTW

-258 AQWLFNE
+258 AQWLFSTD
-265 NNPDR
+265 NPDR

-333 SIADAFK
+333 SIAETFK

-356 GEVKPACLENL
+356 GEVKPSWLENL
-367 KGGYSTYVNKAISGN
+367 KGGYSTLVNKAISGN
-382 EKEQRKTVIHNCG
+382 EKEQRKTVIHDYG
-395 DIWVNPNNSNQALA
+395 DIWVNPNNPNQALA

-449 TSNILIRSNDGKTTL
+449 TSNVLIRSNDGKTTL

-470 MKDNNGKTRLKMG
+470 MKDTSGNIRLKMG
-483 LENSTY
+483 LDGGVY
-489 VFKLYDANSKEAL
+489 VFNLYNAQEDKTV
-502 SLNSRGNLALKGMLD
+502 SLNSYGGLTLKGSLD
-517 TTVFEEGK
+517 TTQAVEGE
-525 CGYII
+525 CGYEI
-530 DGDSITGYKFLTDG
+530 DGDSILGSKYSGGKW
-544 LVEHGL
+544 VRHGL
-550 RVATADDS
+550 RVFTNEDKDET
-558 DRDDNVGLIL
+558 NFML
-568 YMDGK
+568 YIDG
-573 IALNIQ
+573 IPALNLH
-579 SYLEDGKR
+579 SFTESGKR
-587 KTAFGVR
+587 KTAFAV
-594 NSEYDPSKPSSSS
+594 NNTSYDENKAESST
-607 SNPGSWTAMRMV
+607 NIPTWRAFEVV
-619 EGDNANVECY
+619 EGSNYATTKCWGD
-629 GNWDFSG
+629 WDF
-636 ATVTLGNSGS
+636 ADT
-646 AGATGK
+646 K
-652 IKCGNVMWYIENG
+652 IRLAYKYAPTGNVVVNGFKFKIRNG
-665 LITGA
+665 LIEEVVR
-670 NYTSDGVDINLS
+670 TSDANGINLKYD

>member
-9 PHNEKEF
+9 PHNEKTF
-16 KNGGLGV
+16 KSGGLGV

-94 RIADMIGKSPYEIM
+94 HIADMIGNSPYEIM

-122 GEVAALGMEWVTDLT
+122 AEVAALGMEWVTDLT

-199 KSDTSELITRLY
+199 KRDTSELITRLY

-223 NNSKNYIESA
+223 NNSKNYIESE
-233 NISTW
+233 NITTW

-258 AQWLFNE
+258 AQWLFSAD
-265 NNPDR
+265 NPDR

-316 YPFEPNKNEVT
+316 YPFEPNKNEAT

-333 SIADAFK
+333 SIAETFK

-356 GEVKPACLENL
+356 GEVKPSWLENL
-367 KGGYSTYVNKAISGN
+367 KGGYSTLVNKAISGN
-382 EKEQRKTVIHNCG
+382 EKEQRKTVIHDYG
-395 DIWVNPNNSNQALA
+395 DIWVNPNNPNQALA

-416 MANGKDS
+416 IANGKDS

-449 TSNILIRSNDGKTTL
+449 TSNVLIRSNDGKTTL

-470 MKDNNGKTRLKMG
+470 MKDTSGNIRLKMG
-483 LENSTY
+483 LDGGVY
-489 VFKLYDANSKEAL
+489 VFNLYNAQEDKTV
-502 SLNSRGNLALKGMLD
+502 SLNSYGGLTLKGSLD
-517 TTVFEEGK
+517 TTQAVEGE
-525 CGYII
+525 CGYEI
-530 DGDSITGYKFLTDG
+530 DGDSILGSKYSGGKW
-544 LVEHGL
+544 VRHGL
-550 RVATADDS
+550 RVFTNEDKDET
-558 DRDDNVGLIL
+558 NFML
-568 YMDGK
+568 YIDG
-573 IALNIQ
+573 IPALNLH
-579 SYLEDGKR
+579 SFTESGKR
-587 KTAFGVR
+587 KTAFAV
-594 NSEYDPSKPSSSS
+594 NNTSYDENKAESST
-607 SNPGSWTAMRMV
+607 NIPTWRAFEVV
-619 EGDNANVECY
+619 EGSNYATTKCWGD
-629 GNWDFSG
+629 WDF
-636 ATVTLGNSGS
+636 ADT
-646 AGATGK
+646 K
-652 IKCGNVMWYIENG
+652 IRLAYKYAPTGNVVVNGFKFKIRNG
-665 LITGA
+665 LIEEVVR
-670 NYTSDGVDINLS
+670 TSDANGINLKYD

>member
-16 KNGGLGV
+16 KSGGLGA

-199 KSDTSELITRLY
+199 KRDTSELITRLY

-223 NNSKNYIESA
+223 NNSKNYIESE
-233 NISTW
+233 NITTW

-258 AQWLFNE
+258 AQWLFSAD
-265 NNPDR
+265 NPDR

-333 SIADAFK
+333 SIAETFK

-356 GEVKPACLENL
+356 GEVKPSWLENL
-367 KGGYSTYVNKAISGN
+367 KGGYSTLVNKAISGN
-382 EKEQRKTVIHNCG
+382 EKEQRKTVIHDYG
-395 DIWVNPNNSNQALA
+395 DIWVNPNNPNQALA

-449 TSNILIRSNDGKTTL
+449 TSNVLIRSNDGKTTL

-470 MKDNNGKTRLKMG
+470 MKDTSGNIRLKMG
-483 LENSTY
+483 LDGGVY
-489 VFKLYDANSKEAL
+489 VFNLYNAQEDKTV
-502 SLNSRGNLALKGMLD
+502 SLNSYGGLTLKGSLD
-517 TTVFEEGK
+517 TTQAVEGE
-525 CGYII
+525 CGYEI
-530 DGDSITGYKFLTDG
+530 DGDSILGSKYSGGKW
-544 LVEHGL
+544 VRHGL
-550 RVATADDS
+550 RVFTNEDKDET
-558 DRDDNVGLIL
+558 NFML
-568 YMDGK
+568 YIDG
-573 IALNIQ
+573 IPALNLH
-579 SYLEDGKR
+579 SFTESGKR
-587 KTAFGVR
+587 KTAFAVNNTSYDENKAESSTNIPTWRAFEVVEG
-594 NSEYDPSKPSSSS
+594 SEYATTKC
-607 SNPGSWTAMRMV
+607 W
-619 EGDNANVECY
+619 GD
-629 GNWDFSG
+629 WDF
-636 ATVTLGNSGS
+636 ADT
-646 AGATGK
+646 K
-652 IKCGNVMWYIENG
+652 IRLAYKYAPTGNVVVNGFKFKIRNG
-665 LITGA
+665 LIEEVVR
-670 NYTSDGVDINLS
+670 TSDANGINLKYD

>member
-9 PHNEKEF
+9 PHNEKTF
-16 KNGGLGV
+16 KSGGLGV
-23 IQNARDVCVSRN
+23 IQNARDVCISRN

-199 KSDTSELITRLY
+199 KRDTSELITRLY

-223 NNSKNYIESA
+223 NNSKNYIESE
-233 NISTW
+233 NITTW

-258 AQWLFNE
+258 AQWLFSAD
-265 NNPDR
+265 NPDR

-303 NITSKQR
+303 NIMSKQR

-333 SIADAFK
+333 SIAETFK

-356 GEVKPACLENL
+356 GEVKPSWLENL
-367 KGGYSTYVNKAISGN
+367 KGGYSTLVNKAISGN
-382 EKEQRKTVIHNCG
+382 EKEQRKTVIHDYG
-395 DIWVNPNNSNQALA
+395 DIWVNPNNPNQALA

-449 TSNILIRSNDGKTTL
+449 TSNVLIRSNDGKTTL

-470 MKDNNGKTRLKMG
+470 MKDTSGNIRLKMG
-483 LENSTY
+483 LDGGVY
-489 VFKLYDANSKEAL
+489 VFNLYNAQEDKTV
-502 SLNSRGNLALKGMLD
+502 SLNSYGGLTLKGSLD
-517 TTVFEEGK
+517 TTQAVEGE
-525 CGYII
+525 CGYEI
-530 DGDSITGYKFLTDG
+530 DGDSILGSKYSGGKW
-544 LVEHGL
+544 VRHGL
-550 RVATADDS
+550 RVFTNEDKDET
-558 DRDDNVGLIL
+558 NFML
-568 YMDGK
+568 YIDG
-573 IALNIQ
+573 IPALNLH
-579 SYLEDGKR
+579 SFTESGKR
-587 KTAFGVR
+587 KTAFAVNNTSYDENKADSSTNIPTWRAFEVVEG
-594 NSEYDPSKPSSSS
+594 SEYATTKC
-607 SNPGSWTAMRMV
+607 W
-619 EGDNANVECY
+619 GD
-629 GNWDFSG
+629 WDF
-636 ATVTLGNSGS
+636 ADT
-646 AGATGK
+646 K
-652 IKCGNVMWYIENG
+652 IRLAYKYAPTGNVVVNGFKFKIRNG
-665 LITGA
+665 LIEEVVR
-670 NYTSDGVDINLS
+670 TSDANGINLKYD